1 MIFAVALNLNKILS
15 EVFMCIFLVEISK
28 GGICSC
34 NMVDFEYRHELVEF
48 ATGNGHT

>member
-1 MIFAVALNLNKILS
+1 
-15 EVFMCIFLVEISK
+15 MCIILVEISK